1 PVCQDLFTH
10 RHVEHIAVGWVL
22 RSSTVTCAVTV
33 NNSGADSAQN
43 VVLTDILP
51 GSVDYVSA
59 TPGQGSWSQVGGVV
73 TCSLG
78 ELQDG
83 GSTSVEIVVTSTIAG
98 SLTNNASVSADTAD
112 TNQGNKS
119 ASETTSV
126 KPVEPEASSDIF
138 LPLILKNNG

>member
-1 PVCQDLFTH
+1 M
-10 RHVEHIAVGWVL
+10 
-22 RSSTVTCAVTV
+22 
-33 NNSGADSAQN
+33 
-43 VVLTDILP
+43 
-51 GSVDYVSA
+51 
-59 TPGQGSWSQVGGVV
+59 

-126 KPVEPEASSDIF
+126 KPVEPATSRYIF